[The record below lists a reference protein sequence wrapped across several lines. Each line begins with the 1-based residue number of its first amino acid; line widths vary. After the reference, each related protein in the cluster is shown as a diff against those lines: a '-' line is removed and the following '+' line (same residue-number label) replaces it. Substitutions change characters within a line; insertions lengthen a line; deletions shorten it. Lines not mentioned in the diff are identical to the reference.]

1 MSGLPILPLIAALSL
16 GLAGCAGK
24 SSANDTSSTGSTGS
38 TATGTS
44 STDAGAT
51 GTGADYD
58 GDTILDLDEGT
69 DDADADGLPN
79 FQDDDS
85 DGDTIKDFIEAGDSD
100 LLTLPIDSD
109 GDSTPDYLD
118 LDSDNNCISDEL
130 EKNPTGTGPGDTDGD
145 GVPDY
150 ADPDN
155 DGDGI
160 SDIIEIGGSCAI
172 TDTDLDGT
180 PDYMDTDSD
189 NDGIGDIFE
198 AGTNEYES
206 NPVDTD
212 GDGVPDY
219 LDQDSDDDGISD
231 ADESGVSS
239 VDQEPRDTDGD
250 GSYDFADTDS
260 DGDGLSDRDELYLY
274 LTDPYDADTDGDGF
288 SDGGEIAAGTDPLD
302 DTSVIDGIYVEVGE
316 RTETEEQFDFDVQ
329 IQMGDIGFLVDT
341 TCSMSGTASAM
352 AGEFSQ
358 IVTQL
363 ALSIPDAEY
372 AFSTFDDYAYAGYGS
387 SSYGDKPFYLRKQIT
402 SSTSQVQTEMS
413 AFEIHG
419 GSDAPEASMEALVQA
434 SVGGGYDQNCNSVY
448 DNSTD
453 IRPFF
458 ASSDDP
464 FGGLGGENWS
474 ASPPGGGDI
483 GGMGFRDFALPI
495 IVYASDTYMRDPENG
510 YGTPNGCPADAG
522 FSDVVSGMSDLGG
535 YLIGICTNSTLCTP
549 QMEDLAGATGSY
561 ADTDG
566 DGVIDNPLVFEWSG
580 SSEDF
585 RSTIVQAIEN
595 LINSI
600 QFDRVALEVVGDEW
614 GFVTSIDPEAYDNV
628 SELGAGSTTL
638 SFTLNFRG
646 VVAATTEDQ
655 LFGMTLN
662 VIGDDTIL
670 LDTLDIIVVVPGT
683 NY

>member
-1 MSGLPILPLIAALSL
+1 MRSILTPSLAILISL
-16 GLAGCAGK
+16 GLAACSDKG
-24 SSANDTSSTGSTGS
+24 TGSD
-38 TATGTS
+38 TGTGTTAGTT
-44 STDAGAT
+44 TDGGAT
-51 GTGADYD
+51 GTGGDFD
-58 GDTILDLDEGT
+58 GDTILDLHEGT
-69 DDADADGLPN
+69 EDADGDGLPN

-100 LLTLPIDSD
+100 PLTLPIDSD
-109 GDSTPDYLD
+109 GDGTDDYLD
-118 LDSDNNCISDEL
+118 LDSDNNCVSDEL

-160 SDIIEIGGSCAI
+160 SDIIEIGDACGLIDS
-172 TDTDLDGT
+172 DMDGT
-180 PDYMDTDSD
+180 ADYMDTDSD

-198 AGTNEYES
+198 GGTNEYET

-219 LDQDSDDDGISD
+219 LDQDSDDDGIND

-239 VDQEPRDTDGD
+239 PDEEPRDTDGD
-250 GSYDFADTDS
+250 GRYDYADTDS

-274 LTDPYDADTDGDGF
+274 LTDPYDSDTDGDGF
-288 SDGGEIAAGTDPLD
+288 SDGGELAAGTDPLD
-302 DTSVIDGIYVEVGE
+302 DTSVIDGIYVEVSE
-316 RTETEEQFDFDVQ
+316 RTETEEEFDFDVQ
-329 IQMGDIGFLVDT
+329 IQMGDIGFMLDT
-341 TCSMSGTASAM
+341 TCSMSSTASAM
-352 AGEFSQ
+352 ASEFSQ

-372 AFSTFDDYAYAGYGS
+372 SFSTFDDYAYATYGYS
-387 SSYGDKPFYLRKQIT
+387 ANNDKPFYLRKQIT
-402 SSTSQVQTEMS
+402 SSTSQVQTEMT
-413 AFEIHG
+413 AFEIHYG
-419 GSDAPEASMEALVQA
+419 GDGPEGSMEAISQA
-434 SVGGGYDQNCNSVY
+434 SAGIGYDQNCDSVY
-448 DNSTD
+448 DDDTD
-453 IRPFF
+453 IRPFL

-495 IVYASDTYMRDPENG
+495 IVYATDTYMRDPENG
-510 YGTPNGCPADAG
+510 YGTPNGCPTDAA
-522 FSDVVSGMSDLGG
+522 FSDVVSDMSDLGG
-535 YLIGICTNSTLCTP
+535 YLIGICTYSTLCTP
-549 QMEDLAGATGSY
+549 QMEDLAAATGSY

-566 DGVIDNPLVFEWSG
+566 DGLIDNPLVFEWSG
-580 SSEDF
+580 GDSEF
-585 RSTIVQAIEN
+585 RTTVVDAIQN

-600 QFDRVALEVVGDEW
+600 QFDRVELQVVGDEW

-662 VIGDDTIL
+662 VIGDESIL

-683 NY
+683 TY